1 LSSTLDVRVGW
12 KLLVV
17 AARSA
22 GARWPEFLIR
32 PRSPAELAGLAEQFE
47 VRPHSDW
54 FWLQSAMD
62 GIGNRDAFP
71 FVGDVVP
78 LMGPLSAEESVD
90 LYRESMEIRSTIGV
104 PVRFSPTTIP
114 VFRDERTNAGLICIE
129 SDATASD
136 FGRLKTARIV
146 DEGAADE
153 PTVAE
158 LIRSWRRSYASGE
171 VGIDGD
177 GWIVDLGALP
187 DR

>member
-1 LSSTLDVRVGW
+1 
-12 KLLVV
+12 
-17 AARSA
+17 
-22 GARWPEFLIR
+22 
-32 PRSPAELAGLAEQFE
+32 
-47 VRPHSDW
+47 
-54 FWLQSAMD
+54 MD

-136 FGRLKTARIV
+136 FGRLKTAWIV

-153 PTVAE
+153 PTAAE

-171 VGIDGD
+171 VGIDAD
-177 GWIVDLGALP
+177 GWIVDLGVPARSLMSSRPVWPHRPRTPDCCASRLP
-187 DR
+187 RNAG